1 MTREQYIRMTETTR
15 RVTDRLPGREKAL
28 RAPTLLCAAIYCAS
42 LLYLMFTGD
51 SRIIRAVIVPAVCF
65 AVVTALR
72 PLIGK
77 QRPYDRYGVP
87 PVGAYKPGSNR
98 KLDFALS
105 KIDAVNGFLTQEVDE
120 SFTYDQCIEQMR
132 AILA

>member
-1 MTREQYIRMTETTR
+1 MR
-15 RVTDRLPGREKAL
+15 RWS
-28 RAPTLLCAAIYCAS
+28 S
-42 LLYLMFTGD
+42 LLLLFCITLSLSGCMMLNSSDLLTLPEISPEHRQLA
-51 SRIIRAVIVPAVCF
+51 SRIRDILSVYEKNAD
-65 AVVTALR
+65 
-72 PLIGK
+72 LIAI
-77 QRPYDRYGVP
+77 
-87 PVGAYKPGSNR
+87 GAYKPGSNR

>member
-1 MTREQYIRMTETTR
+1 MSASIS
-15 RVTDRLPGREKAL
+15 RLMNEIVSPEHRQLA
-28 RAPTLLCAAIYCAS
+28 
-42 LLYLMFTGD
+42 
-51 SRIIRAVIVPAVCF
+51 SRIRDILSVYEKNAD
-65 AVVTALR
+65 
-72 PLIGK
+72 LIAI
-77 QRPYDRYGVP
+77 
-87 PVGAYKPGSNR
+87 GAYKPGSNR